1 MSKQLQIG
9 NKIFDYPE
17 AGDNPGWGEDTA
29 AWAEAVTEALQS
41 VQGPNDI
48 LTTSTALSN
57 NVSTPT
63 PVAGLS
69 FDLSQVRRITAEY
82 FIVRVFDAGATTVTE
97 SGTIL
102 GDYNGTELAISVEAV
117 GDSGVRFDANN
128 TGQILYTSDDKTDN
142 VSITLT
148 FEAKTIDNP

>member
-9 NKIFDYPE
+9 NKTFDYPE
-17 AGDNPGWGEDTA
+17 AGDNPGWGEDAA
-29 AWAEAVTEALQS
+29 AWAEAVTNALET
-41 VQGPNDI
+41 VQGANDI
-48 LTTSTALSN
+48 ITTSTALSN
-57 NVSTPT
+57 NVTTPT
-63 PVAGLS
+63 PIAGFT
-69 FDLSQVRRITAEY
+69 FDLSEVRRITAEY

-102 GDYNGTELAISVEAV
+102 GDYNGTDLVISVETI
-117 GDSGVRFDANN
+117 GDSGVRFDSNN
-128 TGQILYTSDDKTDN
+128 SGQILYTSDDKTDN